1 MTGPG
6 ISARQTLLMFLA
18 SVSTELADR
27 CKLQLPILQ
36 RLVAGQIAHL
46 VSQILLLLTC
56 HVMVNLGEHWRG
68 GGGVAMYT
76 DTVKASSYCTDTTP
90 YATATD
96 ATPTVLASHHRQ
108 ITRTVMAEALSNCS
122 SSGPQWIPV
131 ICRSSGNIKPRN
143 NHDRRLETGTPSRV
157 QKPDGSCRRGPM
169 AGLRLQPT
177 VLSCQISTP

>member
-56 HVMVNLGEHWRG
+56 HVMVNLGEHWKG
-68 GGGVAMYT
+68 GGAWL
-76 DTVKASSYCTDTTP
+76 CTQK
-90 YATATD
+90 
-96 ATPTVLASHHRQ
+96 LSRHHR
-108 ITRTVMAEALSNCS
+108 IVLILHHIDSHRCN
-122 SSGPQWIPV
+122 PH
-131 ICRSSGNIKPRN
+131 RSSLPSSTN
-143 NHDRRLETGTPSRV
+143 NVYSNGRGAFELQLSRPSV
-157 QKPDGSCRRGPM
+157 DTCNM
-169 AGLRLQPT
+169 
-177 VLSCQISTP
+177 QIIRQYQAAQ